1 MNGHSDALGADA
13 WPSNTTTTTT
23 TSHGPGDSRRPASS
37 YPPIAEII
45 ASATDTAESLRHHS
59 VHAGTAHRLV
69 VRR

>member
-1 MNGHSDALGADA
+1 MNGYPNGAHGIGADA
-13 WPSNTTTTTT
+13 WQSNE
-23 TSHGPGDSRRPASS
+23 GPGNPRGPGSP

-59 VHAGTAHRLV
+59 VGTSGRRLCLLV